1 MKKVSDI
8 IKSYCRLRIQLWHD
22 TKAGSTVIYQRSI
35 YMPLS
40 AIGVMACERERASMY
55 LPVGFR
61 LRTSVSTFTEEDVQ
75 LFSRSFGALV
85 YECTSDFR
93 FIFKEIRHTAVHYID
108 M

>member
-8 IKSYCRLRIQLWHD
+8 IKSFCRLRIQLLYD
-22 TKAGSTVIYQRSI
+22 TKVGSTCIYQRSI
-35 YMPLS
+35 YMPMS

-61 LRTSVSTFTEEDVQ
+61 LRTSVSTFTDEDVR
-75 LFSRSFGALV
+75 LFSRSFAALV

-93 FIFKEIRHTAVHYID
+93 HIFKEIHHTAVHYID
-108 M
+108 V